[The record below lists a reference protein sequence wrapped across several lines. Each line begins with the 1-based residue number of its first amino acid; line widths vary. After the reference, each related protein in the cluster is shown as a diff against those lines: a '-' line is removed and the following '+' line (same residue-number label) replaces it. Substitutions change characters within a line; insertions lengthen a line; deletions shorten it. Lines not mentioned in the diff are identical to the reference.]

1 MRSIVTCAVL
11 SGDPPMTTQWLKD
24 GADIP
29 LELEPKIEM
38 IDEYTTYLKFSAVG
52 PHHNG
57 NYTCIAKNPAATV
70 NYTALLVVNVPPYWR
85 SQPTD
90 RSAVMGES
98 LTVDCQANG
107 FPVPQVRWKKD
118 HDFEK
123 SKQKLSNSVPVNP
136 LAPSLSLVLPIDASN
151 YSIDEHLYQKITLT
165 LGFLLK
171 KTYSYRDEI

>member
-24 GADIP
+24 GGEIP
-29 LELEPKIEM
+29 LDLEPKIEL
-38 IDEYTTYLKFSAVG
+38 IDEYTTYLKFKAVG

-70 NYTALLVVNVPPYWR
+70 NFTALLVVNVPPYWR

-118 HDFEK
+118 HGWNVWYEK
-123 SKQKLSNSVPVNP
+123 GSRKRGDPGVRHNIKNVEGIGNKPIFQMESFSV
-136 LAPSLSLVLPIDASN
+136 
-151 YSIDEHLYQKITLT
+151 
-165 LGFLLK
+165 
-171 KTYSYRDEI
+171 RDTDVTPFISG

>member
-118 HDFEK
+118 HGTFGTFLIFIFVYFLKEK
-123 SKQKLSNSVPVNP
+123 
-136 LAPSLSLVLPIDASN
+136 
-151 YSIDEHLYQKITLT
+151 
-165 LGFLLK
+165 GF
-171 KTYSYRDEI
+171 